1 MNNAFLSSDKNLAQ
15 FMMSLSGSYVYNKDG
30 NPRYYPSL
38 LTDNNNLVN
47 VLLEGGKADVYQ
59 CRKTGPDACITITK
73 RNNLSIS
80 QTNGIQN
87 QIRKQ
92 LESILQKIATDQR
105 LTRQQEG
112 FLELI
117 QTPVLKFF
125 IDDLSA
131 NQTPDTSNYS
141 RMIAV
146 ELLNQ
151 YLVSMLNVARQSLAN
166 TNNSQDDIAL
176 ITRDIDNAK
185 RFTAG
190 LAENAIEA
198 LNNRNQLIDSQRK
211 TTQQSTKEIST
222 TTKPTPAYGN

>member
-1 MNNAFLSSDKNLAQ
+1 
-15 FMMSLSGSYVYNKDG
+15 MMSLSGTYVYDKDG

-47 VLLEGGKADVYQ
+47 VLLEGGKSDVYQ
-59 CRKTGPDACITITK
+59 CRKTAPDACITITK
-73 RNNLSIS
+73 RNNLSIT
-80 QTNGIQN
+80 QANGIQN

-92 LESILQKIATDQR
+92 LDSILQKIATDQR

-131 NQTPDTSNYS
+131 KHPPDTSNYS

-151 YLVSMLNVARQSLAN
+151 YLVSMLNVASQSLAN

-190 LAENAIEA
+190 LADKAIEA
-198 LNNRNQLIDSQRK
+198 LNKRNQLIDSQRK
-211 TTQQSTKEIST
+211 TALQSTNEIST
-222 TTKPTPAYGN
+222 TTKPAQAYGN

>member
-1 MNNAFLSSDKNLAQ
+1 
-15 FMMSLSGSYVYNKDG
+15 
-30 NPRYYPSL
+30 
-38 LTDNNNLVN
+38 
-47 VLLEGGKADVYQ
+47 
-59 CRKTGPDACITITK
+59 
-73 RNNLSIS
+73 
-80 QTNGIQN
+80 
-87 QIRKQ
+87 
-92 LESILQKIATDQR
+92 
-105 LTRQQEG
+105 
-112 FLELI
+112 LELI

>member
-1 MNNAFLSSDKNLAQ
+1 
-15 FMMSLSGSYVYNKDG
+15 
-30 NPRYYPSL
+30 
-38 LTDNNNLVN
+38 
-47 VLLEGGKADVYQ
+47 
-59 CRKTGPDACITITK
+59 
-73 RNNLSIS
+73 
-80 QTNGIQN
+80 
-87 QIRKQ
+87 
-92 LESILQKIATDQR
+92 
-105 LTRQQEG
+105 RQQEG

-198 LNNRNQLIDSQRK
+198 LINRNQLIDSQRK

>member
-1 MNNAFLSSDKNLAQ
+1 
-15 FMMSLSGSYVYNKDG
+15 
-30 NPRYYPSL
+30 
-38 LTDNNNLVN
+38 
-47 VLLEGGKADVYQ
+47 
-59 CRKTGPDACITITK
+59 
-73 RNNLSIS
+73 NNLSIS

>member
-1 MNNAFLSSDKNLAQ
+1 
-15 FMMSLSGSYVYNKDG
+15 
-30 NPRYYPSL
+30 
-38 LTDNNNLVN
+38 
-47 VLLEGGKADVYQ
+47 
-59 CRKTGPDACITITK
+59 
-73 RNNLSIS
+73 
-80 QTNGIQN
+80 
-87 QIRKQ
+87 KQ
-92 LESILQKIATDQR
+92 LDSILQKIATDQR

-131 NQTPDTSNYS
+131 KHPPDTSNYS

-151 YLVSMLNVARQSLAN
+151 YLVSMLNVASQSLAN

-190 LAENAIEA
+190 LADKAIEA
-198 LNNRNQLIDSQRK
+198 LNKRNQLIDSQRK
-211 TTQQSTKEIST
+211 TALQSTNEIST
-222 TTKPTPAYGN
+222 TTKPAQAYGN